1 MSTLSDLITNGKVRA
16 VGSSSFLASDIVE
29 AQWVSKRRR
38 LTRLRTEQ
46 PSYSILARDSGL
58 SMTHLAMSFVTA
70 HLAIAS
76 AISGPRT
83 LDQLDDLLLAAAA
96 AAAAEVTLPDDVL
109 DRIDTIV
116 PFGTDVGYSEV
127 TYTPPS
133 LVEPHRRRRSL
144 RDRSAA

>member
-96 AAAAEVTLPDDVL
+96 AEVTLPDDVL